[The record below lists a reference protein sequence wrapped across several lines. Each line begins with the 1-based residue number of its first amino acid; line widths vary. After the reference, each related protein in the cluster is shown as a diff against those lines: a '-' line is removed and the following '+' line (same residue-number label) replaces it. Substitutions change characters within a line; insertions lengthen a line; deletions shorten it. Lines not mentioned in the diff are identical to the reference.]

1 MKNYNPIFLLILI
14 ICSLSSCNKNDREQL
29 LQSTSSVTEK
39 IKDISKNAIETIA
52 TVKDSITKTVITS
65 DKIKTNKT
73 ITEEAT
79 KLENSTETE
88 NFETENL
95 KGFIY
100 FKKLLSTCKTGET
113 LTQKELIENHNIPK
127 EGVRLIKS
135 ITKTAE
141 DEIDIKWNSTWFI
154 EKISDAKFADA
165 RIKIKFEAN
174 KMHTSGKAIGIKHN
188 KKIYNDLIIIGT
200 SAYIPSVKGYH
211 WKIGK

>member
-1 MKNYNPIFLLILI
+1 MKHYITFLLFLI
-14 ICSLSSCNKNDREQL
+14 ICFQSSCNKNDREQL
-29 LQSTSSVTEK
+29 LQSTSNVTEK
-39 IKDISKNAIETIA
+39 IKDISKTTIETISS
-52 TVKDSITKTVITS
+52 VKDSITKTIIATT
-65 DKIKTNKT
+65 KTKNNQT

-79 KLENSTETE
+79 VSKDSIRIESIETE
-88 NFETENL
+88 KL
-95 KGFIY
+95 KGFTY

-127 EGVRLIKS
+127 DAVKLIKS

>member
-1 MKNYNPIFLLILI
+1 M
-14 ICSLSSCNKNDREQL
+14 SSCNKNDRKQL
-29 LQSTSSVTEK
+29 LQSTSNVTEK
-39 IKDISKNAIETIA
+39 IKNISNSAIETI
-52 TVKDSITKTVITS
+52 TSVKDSITKTIVAS
-65 DKIKTNKT
+65 GNIKNNKT
-73 ITEEAT
+73 ITEET
-79 KLENSTETE
+79 ISSKDSIGIESIETE
-88 NFETENL
+88 KL
-95 KGFIY
+95 KGFTY

-127 EGVRLIKS
+127 DGVKLIKS

>member
-1 MKNYNPIFLLILI
+1 MKNYNTILFILI
-14 ICSLSSCNKNDREQL
+14 ICFLSSCNKNDRKQL
-29 LQSTSSVTEK
+29 LQSTSNVTEK
-39 IKDISKNAIETIA
+39 IKNISNSAIETI
-52 TVKDSITKTVITS
+52 TSVKDSITKTIVAS
-65 DKIKTNKT
+65 GNIKNNKT
-73 ITEEAT
+73 ITEGTISSKDSIGIE
-79 KLENSTETE
+79 SIETE
-88 NFETENL
+88 KL
-95 KGFIY
+95 KGFTY

-127 EGVRLIKS
+127 DGVKLIKS

-188 KKIYNDLIIIGT
+188 KRIYNDLIIIGT

>member
-1 MKNYNPIFLLILI
+1 MKNHNTILLILI
-14 ICSLSSCNKNDREQL
+14 LSCLISCNKNDRNQL
-29 LQSTSSVTEK
+29 LKSTTNVSGK
-39 IKDISKNAIETIA
+39 IKDLSNSAIETISP
-52 TVKDSITKTVITS
+52 VKDSITKTIIAS
-65 DKIKTNKT
+65 GNIKNNKT
-73 ITEEAT
+73 ITEGAISSKDSVEI
-79 KLENSTETE
+79 ENLETE
-88 NFETENL
+88 KL
-95 KGFIY
+95 KGFTY

-127 EGVRLIKS
+127 DGVRLIKS
-135 ITKTAE
+135 ITKTAD

-174 KMHTSGKAIGIKHN
+174 KMLTSGKAIGIKHN
-188 KKIYNDLIIIGT
+188 KKIYNNLIIIGT

>member
-1 MKNYNPIFLLILI
+1 M
-14 ICSLSSCNKNDREQL
+14 SSCNKNDRKQL
-29 LQSTSSVTEK
+29 LQSTSNVTEK
-39 IKDISKNAIETIA
+39 IKNISNSAIETI
-52 TVKDSITKTVITS
+52 TSVKDSITKTIVAS
-65 DKIKTNKT
+65 GNIKNNKT
-73 ITEEAT
+73 ITEET
-79 KLENSTETE
+79 ISSKDSIGIESIETE
-88 NFETENL
+88 KL
-95 KGFIY
+95 KGFTY

-113 LTQKELIENHNIPK
+113 LTQKELIENHNISK
-127 EGVRLIKS
+127 DGVKLIKS

>member
-1 MKNYNPIFLLILI
+1 MKHYITFLLFLI
-14 ICSLSSCNKNDREQL
+14 ICFQSSCNKNDREQL
-29 LQSTSSVTEK
+29 LQSTSNVTEK
-39 IKDISKNAIETIA
+39 IKDISKTTIETISS
-52 TVKDSITKTVITS
+52 VKDSITKTIIATT
-65 DKIKTNKT
+65 KTKNNQT
-73 ITEEAT
+73 IPEEAT
-79 KLENSTETE
+79 VSKDSVRIESIETE
-88 NFETENL
+88 KL
-95 KGFIY
+95 KGFTY

-127 EGVRLIKS
+127 DGVKLIKS

>member
-1 MKNYNPIFLLILI
+1 MKHYITFLLISI
-14 ICSLSSCNKNDREQL
+14 ICLQFSCNKNDREQL
-29 LQSTSSVTEK
+29 LKSTSNVTER
-39 IKDISKNAIETIA
+39 IKNISKSTIETISS
-52 TVKDSITKTVITS
+52 VKDSITKTIITS
-65 DKIKTNKT
+65 VKTNSHQTPK
-73 ITEEAT
+73 EEAT
-79 KLENSTETE
+79 ISKDSIQIESLEN
-88 NFETENL
+88 ENL

-100 FKKLLSTCKTGET
+100 FKKLLTTCKTGET

-127 EGVRLIKS
+127 DGVKLIKS

-141 DEIDIKWNSTWFI
+141 DEIDIKWNNTWFI

-174 KMHTSGKAIGIKHN
+174 KMYTSGKAIGIKYN
-188 KKIYNDLIIIGT
+188 KKIYNDLTIIGT

>member
-1 MKNYNPIFLLILI
+1 MKNYNSFLLILI
-14 ICSLSSCNKNDREQL
+14 ICSLSSCNKNDREKL
-29 LQSTSSVTEK
+29 IQSTSNVTEK
-39 IKDISKNAIETIA
+39 IKDISKSTIETISS
-52 TVKDSITKTVITS
+52 VKDSITKTIIATT
-65 DKIKTNKT
+65 KTKNNQT

-79 KLENSTETE
+79 ATKDSIRIENLEN
-88 NFETENL
+88 ENL

-127 EGVRLIKS
+127 DGVKLIKS

-165 RIKIKFEAN
+165 RIKIKFKAN
-174 KMHTSGKAIGIKHN
+174 KMHTSGKAIGIKYN

>member
-1 MKNYNPIFLLILI
+1 MKIYNTIFLILI
-14 ICSLSSCNKNDREQL
+14 LCCLISCNKNDRDQL
-29 LQSTSSVTEK
+29 LKSTTSVSDK
-39 IKDISKNAIETIA
+39 IKDISESTIETI
-52 TVKDSITKTVITS
+52 TSVKDSITKTIGTPS
-65 DKIKTNKT
+65 KIKNNKT
-73 ITEEAT
+73 TTEKAIVL
-79 KLENSTETE
+79 KDSIGIE
-88 NFETENL
+88 NFENEKL
-95 KGFIY
+95 KGFTY

-141 DEIDIKWNSTWFI
+141 DEIDIKWNSTWFV

-165 RIKIKFEAN
+165 RMKIKFEAN
-174 KMHTSGKAIGIKHN
+174 KMYTSGKAIGIKYN

>member
-1 MKNYNPIFLLILI
+1 M
-14 ICSLSSCNKNDREQL
+14 SSCNKNDRKQL
-29 LQSTSSVTEK
+29 LQSTSNVTEK
-39 IKDISKNAIETIA
+39 IKNISNSAIETI
-52 TVKDSITKTVITS
+52 TSVKDSITKTIVVS
-65 DKIKTNKT
+65 GNIKNNKT
-73 ITEEAT
+73 ITEET
-79 KLENSTETE
+79 ISSKDSIGIESIETE
-88 NFETENL
+88 KL
-95 KGFIY
+95 KGFTY

-127 EGVRLIKS
+127 DGVKLIKS

-188 KKIYNDLIIIGT
+188 KRIYNDLIIIGT